1 MTPSPPRSPKPPIPT
16 GSCFAEPRLLAS
28 SPDATAWHL
37 FPGLPEQRQKHNK
50 QQHRTADSGQTFPSY
65 FLPSS
70 LCAFSPLPQGSCY
83 RQKATTILFF
93 SARSLRHPSRSKAP
107 GAAGEELGKAVLDPE
122 SDAGVKALTCLLGRG
137 CRRGLRGPSQR
148 RCAAPK
154 PPRPSAVNRSSQSA
168 TLFPRAVGMSR
179 PRGWGA
185 PSMTPTFTSASVQQH
200 DLEGLRGSAP
210 FSTGQGGCEHP
221 PG

>member
-1 MTPSPPRSPKPPIPT
+1 MTPSHPPSPKPPIPT
-16 GSCFAEPRLLAS
+16 GSCFAEPQLLAS

-37 FPGLPEQRQKHNK
+37 FPGLPKQRQKHNK
-50 QQHRTADSGQTFPSY
+50 QQHHTADSGQTFPSY

-93 SARSLRHPSRSKAP
+93 SARSLRHPGRSKAP

-154 PPRPSAVNRSSQSA
+154 PPWPSTVNRSSQSA
-168 TLFPRAVGMSR
+168 TLFPPGCWDVPTSGLGRTQYDPDFYISFYPTARFGGTPGLGPLQHRAGRM
-179 PRGWGA
+179 
-185 PSMTPTFTSASVQQH
+185 
-200 DLEGLRGSAP
+200 
-210 FSTGQGGCEHP
+210 
-221 PG
+221 